1 MKSLI
6 SIVFSALL
14 FLAPTAFAQTGE
26 TPPTLPGVATVTA
39 ADAKQLIDKGGVAL
53 DVRKKAAYVEG
64 HVPGAKSIRSAFNEQ
79 AKTVDPSAFGPNKD
93 AVIIIYGHG
102 TDGWSAVDAAKT
114 AAEAGYK
121 NVKWLRGGWSEWSKA
136 GLPTE
141 Q

>member
-6 SIVFSALL
+6 SLAAAAVFLMASS
-14 FLAPTAFAQTGE
+14 AFAQTGE

-39 ADAKQLIDKGGVAL
+39 ADAKTLIEKGGVAL

-64 HVPGAKSIRSAFNEQ
+64 HLPGAKSIRSAINEQ
-79 AKTVDPSAFGPNKD
+79 TKAVDPSAFGANKD
-93 AVIIIYGHG
+93 AVILIYGHG
-102 TDGWSAVDAAKT
+102 TDGWSAVDAAK
-114 AAEAGYK
+114 AATEAGYK

-136 GLPTE
+136 GLPSE